1 ASTSSD
7 PLMRP
12 TVHRKGHMNEGPP
25 HPHTPVSPVAA
36 YRGYESY

>member
-1 ASTSSD
+1 
-7 PLMRP
+7 
-12 TVHRKGHMNEGPP
+12 MNEGPP